1 MLDEI
6 LVARLHP
13 GAASSAPPLHPIG
26 RNWCSL
32 EIAAVADRD
41 RDLLVGDQV
50 FEMDLGSFVFNPR
63 AALIAVEFFNFFEL
77 LQDRKSTRLNSSHR
91 CISYAVF
98 CLKKKNK

>member
-77 LQDRKSTRLNSSHR
+77 LHD
-91 CISYAVF
+91 YAAQLF
-98 CLKKKNK
+98 L